1 MQKFIEKN
9 IGMFLHDVS
18 DRYKSTECLV
28 MPEFNLRLTYKEF
41 DDVVTKVAKAFL
53 GIGVKKG
60 DHIAMWAT
68 NKPQWVICF
77 FATARIGAVLVT
89 VNTNYKI
96 FELEYLL
103 RQSDATTLFLID
115 GFKDSNYI
123 EIINELIPN
132 LDDTKPGE
140 INIKKLPFL
149 KNLIYLGDTT
159 NDGMFSWDEFVQKGN
174 DISDDEVTEIENN
187 LSMHEVVNIQYTSGT
202 TGFPKGV
209 MLTHYNILNNGLN
222 IGNSMNLSEKD
233 RLLIHVPL
241 FHCFGCVLG
250 VMSCITH
257 ATTMVIADNFNPLN
271 SMQLI
276 ESEKCTAV
284 HGVPT
289 MFIFML
295 EHKDFKNF
303 DFSSLRTGI
312 MAGSPCPIKVM
323 RQVVDLMNMKEITIA
338 YGQTEASP
346 VITQT
351 TVKDD
356 IEIRVSTVG
365 SVLPGITA
373 RIADPET
380 NETLPPNTQGEI
392 CCKGYNV
399 MKGYYNMAE
408 ATKNVIDA
416 NGWLH
421 TGDIGVVDE
430 NGYYKITGRIKDM
443 IIRGGENIYPREIE
457 ELLYTNDKISDVQII
472 GVPSKELGE
481 EIGAFVIPKVKN
493 SMTEEEVK
501 DFVRTHMA
509 RYKTPK
515 YVVFVEEFPMN
526 AAGKI
531 QKFKLREQA
540 VEVFQLADAQ
550 NIETA

>member
-132 LDDTKPGE
+132 LADTKPGE